1 MCIAATVALLWLI
14 FRKIEFRTLGES
26 LERTRLLWSSLAF
39 LVYGVALALQAN
51 RWHLA
56 LLAVNRAVHPMA
68 SWRLAMVGHFF
79 FTVFFGMAGGDAAK
93 SAFHARWF
101 RFPLPEVLAAAP
113 LDRGLSLAG
122 AILLAVFTWALAAV
136 SGGLDSL
143 GNVPFQSPGFWV
155 VLGIVLIAVTVMVV
169 TFWQPAGEGALARLI
184 RALRAG
190 GGRLLLSPKM
200 TSSGLFIA
208 TAGHLGL
215 SAVFALNLYAVAGP
229 QLPWSQLSWTIPA
242 ITTISCL
249 PFTVAGA
256 GVREMAAITLLG
268 LYAVPSAECVVA
280 SMLTMIHKLMWAGV
294 GAGVLWREQS
304 VQESWMPVATS
315 GDVSI
320 VLAGADDSSTETEAA
335 RLRTLP
341 GVCDVTVESQMDV
354 LPGMVSPAS
363 RERGEI
369 VLGLRSGAV
378 LSGETLRRV
387 LDALRDRSV
396 VGGIAAT
403 NLGTGCLGTMDPRW
417 MLRQFR
423 PFGNGADTI
432 VFVRRSALADIH
444 SKSGNSL
451 ESWDELFVHLRREGR
466 LLKL

>member
-26 LERTRLLWSSLAF
+26 LERTSLLWSSLAF
-39 LVYGVALALQAN
+39 LVYGVALAFQAN

-68 SWRLAMVGHFF
+68 SWRLAMIGHFF

-155 VLGIVLIAVTVMVV
+155 VLGIVLISAAVIGV
-169 TFWQPAGEGALARLI
+169 TFWQPSGEGALVRLI

-190 GGRLLLSPKM
+190 GGRLLRSPKM
-200 TSSGLFIA
+200 TGSGLFIA

-215 SAVFALNLYAVAGP
+215 SAVFALNLYAVSGAT
-229 QLPWSQLSWTIPA
+229 LPWSQLSWTIPA

-280 SMLTMIHKLMWAGV
+280 SMLTMIHKVMWAGV

-304 VQESWMPVATS
+304 VQETAMN
-315 GDVSI
+315 
-320 VLAGADDSSTETEAA
+320 LAHTTA
-335 RLRTLP
+335 
-341 GVCDVTVESQMDV
+341 VTVVIPAEEGSRSLATIHDV
-354 LPGMVSPAS
+354 KS
-363 RERGEI
+363 
-369 VLGLRSGAV
+369 
-378 LSGETLRRV
+378 LSGVREVIVAPDVGVPRSSHPEATAEESGVLVWWAGGTALRDETLHRILETLRDGSIVAGSMVNGR
-387 LDALRDRSV
+387 
-396 VGGIAAT
+396 VGGF
-403 NLGTGCLGTMDPRW
+403 LGTMEPGW
-417 MLRQFR
+417 ILRQFR
-423 PFGNGADTI
+423 RRSFGRDVVWFVRSEVWTALSLESGNGA
-432 VFVRRSALADIH
+432 VHPADLT
-444 SKSGNSL
+444 KS
-451 ESWDELFVHLRREGR
+451 LRRHGR
-466 LLKL
+466 LVTL

>member
-26 LERTRLLWSSLAF
+26 LERTSLLWSSLAF

-93 SAFHARWF
+93 SAFHSRWF

-122 AILLAVFTWALAAV
+122 ALLLAVFTWALAAV

-184 RALRAG
+184 RALRSG

-200 TSSGLFIA
+200 TGSGLFIA

-304 VQESWMPVATS
+304 VQEAWMPVATS
-315 GDVSI
+315 EDVSI

-341 GVCDVTVESQMDV
+341 GVCDVTVESQVDV
-354 LPGMVSPAS
+354 LSGMVAPAS
-363 RERGEI
+363 RGRGEV

-378 LSGETLRRV
+378 LSDETLRRV

-403 NLGTGCLGTMDPRW
+403 DLGAGLLGTMDPRW

-423 PFGNGADTI
+423 PFSNGADAI
-432 VFVRRSALADIH
+432 IFFRRSALADIH

-451 ESWDELFVHLRREGR
+451 ESWDELFVNLRREGR